1 MRYAIYFTPPA
12 HDALTLAASQWL
24 GRNAFSGETV
34 EPPAIRGIGLHEI
47 SFHTAIPRRSGFHA
61 ALKAPFRLAP
71 EISEAMLLR
80 HLMRFAGSHEPF
92 QLPSLEVAR
101 LGNFFGLAPASH
113 CEQMRHFAC
122 AVVQEFD
129 VFRAPLSEI
138 EIERSDPGD
147 LSAPQFANL
156 YRWGHPYVMDEFRF
170 HMALTGPLLAKDS
183 MAIAPVLKDYFAP
196 YLVKPV
202 EIANLALF
210 VEEEP
215 GAPLQV
221 HSLHPMGRVAARK
234 SA

>member
-1 MRYAIYFTPPA
+1 MRYALYFTPPA
-12 HDALTLAASQWL
+12 HDPLTLAASQWL
-24 GRNAFSGETV
+24 GRNAFSGEMV
-34 EPPAIRGIGLHEI
+34 EHPPIRGIGLHDI
-47 SFHTAIPRRSGFHA
+47 AFHTAIPRRSGFHA
-61 ALKAPFRLAP
+61 TLKAPFRLAP
-71 EISEAMLLR
+71 EITESMLLR

-92 QLPSLEVAR
+92 ELPPLEVAR
-101 LGNFFGLAPASH
+101 LGNFFGLLPVVP
-113 CEQMRHFAC
+113 CERMRLFAC

-129 VFRAPLSEI
+129 PFRAPLSEA

-170 HMALTGPLLAKDS
+170 HMTLTGPLLQQEIPRFEPA
-183 MAIAPVLKDYFAP
+183 LKDYFTP
-196 YLVKPV
+196 LLMRPV

-234 SA
+234 IA

>member
-24 GRNAFSGETV
+24 GRNAFSGEFV

-47 SFHTAIPRRSGFHA
+47 AFHTAIPRRSGFHA
-61 ALKAPFRLAP
+61 TLKAPFKLAP
-71 EISEAMLLR
+71 DISEPMLLR

-92 QLPSLEVAR
+92 RLPALEVAR
-101 LGNFFGLAPASH
+101 LGNFLGLAPESH
-113 CEQMRHFAC
+113 CEQMRLFAC

-129 VFRAPLSEI
+129 VFRAPLSDAEL
-138 EIERSDPGD
+138 ERGDPGD
-147 LSAPQFANL
+147 LSAPQFSNL

-183 MAIAPVLKDYFAP
+183 MAIEPALRDYFVP
-196 YLVKPV
+196 YVAKPV

-234 SA
+234 IA

>member
-12 HDALTLAASQWL
+12 HDPLTLAASQWL
-24 GRNAFSGETV
+24 GRNAFSGDAT
-34 EPPAIRGIGLHEI
+34 EPPVVRGVGLHEI

-71 EISEAMLLR
+71 EISESMLLR

-92 QLPSLEVAR
+92 QLPPLEVAR
-101 LGNFFGLAPASH
+101 LGNFFGLVPEIP
-113 CEQMRHFAC
+113 CERMRLFAC

-129 VFRAPLSEI
+129 VFRAPLSDAEF
-138 EIERSDPGD
+138 ERSDPGD

-170 HMALTGPLLAKDS
+170 HMALTGPLLPKDGIFIEP
-183 MAIAPVLKDYFAP
+183 ALRDYFAP
-196 YLVKPV
+196 YLTKPV
-202 EIANLALF
+202 EVANLALF

-234 SA
+234 IA